1 MKWLA
6 LVLVPLL
13 ASCGAV
19 YRVSLVRPDGSTFS
33 AEARSYT
40 SSDAVSLVMERDKAT
55 GDVTGLRFE
64 KRGTEVMSQVQGDVL
79 RSLVSLIPAGVPK

>member
-1 MKWLA
+1 MKTLA
-6 LVLVPLL
+6 ILLMPLL
-13 ASCGAV
+13 AACGAV
-19 YRVSLVRPDGSTFS
+19 YRVNLTKPDGTAFT
-33 AEARSYT
+33 AEARSFT

-55 GDVTGLRFE
+55 GDVTALRFE

>member
-1 MKWLA
+1 MKWA
-6 LVLVPLL
+6 LLILVALL
-13 ASCGAV
+13 AGCGAV
-19 YRVSLVRPDGSTFS
+19 YRVSLTKPDGTALI

-40 SSDAVSLVMERDKAT
+40 SSDAVSLVMERDKST

-79 RSLVSLIPAGVPK
+79 RSLVSLIPAGVK